1 MRSLSL
7 DDFHLFCRIAATLSL
22 SDVARERNVAASQIS
37 RALRRIETACG
48 LQLAHRSTHGLSL
61 TEEGDLFLEY
71 AQGFVD
77 RHQQL
82 HDHLGQRSH
91 QVGGVVHI
99 GIGHLLAER
108 VVIPRLPR
116 LRATY
121 PSLGVRLHID
131 DKLSS
136 LVDDGLDIAVR
147 AGIPPVGTMVAKLL
161 GTHGRALY
169 AAPAYLRSH
178 GTPQTPAD
186 LDRHTLI
193 SNAIAPNH
201 NRWEFRS
208 GDRVVSR
215 ETEGDLQV
223 DSSNAVVSLAL
234 AGAGIARLNDVVG
247 RDLVA
252 RGLLVPVLTE
262 AVVPGEH
269 HIHAVVLTTRHRA
282 LKIKGAM
289 DFLLQCF
296 EPFRA
301 DSPA

>member
-1 MRSLSL
+1 MDSLSL

-22 SDVARERNVAASQIS
+22 SDVARERHVAASQIS
-37 RALRRIETACG
+37 RALRRIEKACG

-61 TEEGDLFLEY
+61 TEEGELFLEY

-77 RHQQL
+77 KHRQL

-91 QVGGVVHI
+91 QVGGMVHI

-108 VVIPRLPR
+108 VVMPHLPR
-116 LRATY
+116 LRASY

-131 DKLSS
+131 DRLSS

-147 AGIPPVGTMVAKLL
+147 AGIPPAGTVVARLL

-169 AAPAYLRSH
+169 AAPAYLGLH
-178 GTPQTPAD
+178 GMPCTLAD

-201 NRWEFRS
+201 NRWEFRL
-208 GDRVVSR
+208 GDQVVSR

-223 DSSNAVVSLAL
+223 DSSHAVVSLAL
-234 AGAGIARLNDVVG
+234 AGAGIARLNDVIG

-252 RGLLVPVLTE
+252 QGLLVPVLE
-262 AVVPGEH
+262 DAVEPGEH
-269 HIHAVVLTTRHRA
+269 HIHAVVLTSRHRA

-296 EPFRA
+296 APFRPGRSA
-301 DSPA
+301 